1 MPSNEKTDGRDKKR
15 YVYRGKSQEDF
26 RKADMEHVTFYTKNY
41 GEFVLSWYMG
51 ENTEKPACVA
61 DPFAANAA
69 AKKWKKYCDRLARSI
84 GKGGK
89 SLDKEFYTEEN
100 IDHELAK
107 VDKTIYKNWYDY
119 TGGEAHNKVCRLKH
133 GKGSDIRKMFK
144 SKYAEQE
151 EQDRIDKLA
160 TYTTGDVKG
169 EVGIGAWSDEVNIED
184 AINFLDQARQEAWVI
199 AKEDTRDADPELGD
213 KKMLEIYQKRMPNIY
228 KPWNDTY
235 QLELR
240 LRAEGPDYKEGDLDA
255 WTSKIEA
262 EYKLMVKKGIIKPK
276 VASNPV
282 FNIKMKGKGGKGIKC
297 WACGFNGHSASSKD
311 CNATE
316 AQKRDL
322 PHKMSSEDYRK
333 QKEASQ
339 GRGTKRAAGG
349 DADKDKECRFWKE
362 GKCWHGKNCRF
373 KHIGDVKQQE
383 RPSRFPGGNGKDNGK
398 DDLADLKK
406 FKVQLVKKLK
416 AEFASIRK
424 ENKEGG
430 EESEFEVSEYFD
442 INMIRVAKTKPKGG
456 IKQVGAIPN
465 GRDKRDETGI
475 DSDAMVSVSGIKED
489 FVEMYIDED
498 IANGMQLH
506 GLGGKMCR
514 PPKKGLMMKK
524 VVGYEE
530 LDIEREMPIDT
541 FIYDIQGVYMPNAEV
556 NVFSELRLA
565 ETGLHV
571 YPDIQNGK
579 LVGKYLKHVDTG
591 LIIPLDLA
599 SGIVVVK
606 ADPKFDA
613 RHLDMDDGAELAEL
627 TKQIDELRVDTRSL
641 KDWKT
646 VNNVK
651 KAKVVNNN
659 KANKRDADGNGEEFA
674 KKAKLQSCCEGLV
687 LQKHNSSES
696 LIESNHTQK
705 SSLIE
710 SDYTKKSSTVS
721 YCVSNRFFRN

>member
-15 YVYRGKSQEDF
+15 HVYKGKSQEDF
-26 RKADMEHVTFYTKNY
+26 RIADMEHTTFYTKNF
-41 GEFVLSWYMG
+41 GEFVLALYMG
-51 ENTEKPACVA
+51 EDIEKPAFA
-61 DPFAANAA
+61 PNPFGRNDASEA
-69 AKKWKKYCDRLARSI
+69 WKTWCDRLARSI

-89 SLDKEFYTEEN
+89 TLDKEFYTEEN
-100 IDHELAK
+100 IDHEMAK
-107 VDKTIYKNWYDY
+107 VDKTIYQNWYDT

-144 SKYAEQE
+144 NKYAEQE

-160 TYTTGDVKG
+160 KYHTGDIKG
-169 EVGIGAWSDEVNIED
+169 EVGVGAWSDDVNVED
-184 AINFLDQARQEAWVI
+184 AINQLDQARQEAWVI
-199 AKEDTRDADPELGD
+199 AKEETRDADPELGD
-213 KKMLEIYQKRMPNIY
+213 EKMLEIYQKRMPNIF
-228 KPWNDTY
+228 KGWNDTY
-235 QLELR
+235 TLEKK
-240 LRAEGPDYKEGDLDA
+240 LRADGPDYKEGDLDA
-255 WTSKIEA
+255 WTAKIEA

-276 VASNPV
+276 SASNPV
-282 FNIKMKGKGGKGIKC
+282 FNIKMKGKGGKSIKC
-297 WACGFNGHSASSKD
+297 WACGFLGHSASCKD

-322 PHKMSSEDYRK
+322 PFKLNSEDYRK

-339 GRGTKRAAGG
+339 GKGTKRAAGG
-349 DADKDKECRFWKE
+349 DDKDKECRFWKE

-398 DDLADLKK
+398 DGLNELKQ

-416 AEFASIRK
+416 AEFANIRK

-430 EESEFEVSEYFD
+430 EESEFEVNDFFD
-442 INMIRVAKTKPKGG
+442 IHMIKVAKTKPKGG
-456 IKQVGAIPN
+456 IMEVGAIPN

-475 DSDAMVSVSGIKED
+475 DSDAMVSVSGVKQD
-489 FVEMYIDED
+489 FAELYVDEA
-498 IANGMQLH
+498 IAKGMQLH
-506 GLGGKMCR
+506 GLGGKICR

-530 LDIEREMPIDT
+530 HDIDRETPIDT
-541 FIYDIQGVYMPNAEV
+541 FIYDIEGVYMPNAEV

-571 YPDIQNGK
+571 FPDIQNGK
-579 LVGKYLKHVDTG
+579 LIGKYLKHIDTG

-599 SGIVVVK
+599 TGIVVVK

-613 RHLDMDDGAELAEL
+613 RQLDMNDGAELAEL
-627 TKQIDELRVDTRSL
+627 SKQIDELRVDTRSI

-651 KAKVVNNN
+651 KAN
-659 KANKRDADGNGEEFA
+659 KANKRDAEGNGEEFA
-674 KKAKLQSCCEGLV
+674 KKAKLQSLCEGLV
-687 LQKHNSSES
+687 FKKHNSSES
-696 LIESNHTQK
+696 LIESNHTQS

-710 SDYTKKSSTVS
+710 SDHTKKSSTVS
-721 YCVSNRFFRN
+721 YCVSNRYFRE

>member
-15 YVYRGKSQEDF
+15 HVYKGKSQEDF
-26 RKADMEHVTFYTKNY
+26 RIADMEHTTFYTKNF
-41 GEFVLSWYMG
+41 GEFVLALYMG
-51 ENTEKPACVA
+51 EDIQKPAFA
-61 DPFAANAA
+61 PNPFGRNDASEE
-69 AKKWKKYCDRLARSI
+69 WKTWCDRLARSI

-89 SLDKEFYTEEN
+89 TLDKEFYTEEN
-100 IDHELAK
+100 IDHEMAK
-107 VDKTIYKNWYDY
+107 VDKTIYQNWYDY

-144 SKYAEQE
+144 NKYAEQE

-160 TYTTGDVKG
+160 KYHTGDIKG
-169 EVGIGAWSDEVNIED
+169 EVGVGAWSDDVNIED
-184 AINFLDQARQEAWVI
+184 AINHLDQARQDAWVI
-199 AKEDTRDADPELGD
+199 AKEATRDEDPELGD
-213 KKMLEIYQKRMPNIY
+213 KKMLEIYQKRMPNIF
-228 KPWNDTY
+228 KAWNDTY
-235 QLELR
+235 ELEKKLR
-240 LRAEGPDYKEGDLDA
+240 PDGPDYKEGDLDA
-255 WTSKIEA
+255 WTAKIEA

-276 VASNPV
+276 SASNPV
-282 FNIKMKGKGGKGIKC
+282 FNIKMKGKGGKNIKC
-297 WACGFNGHSASSKD
+297 WACGFLGHSASCKD

-322 PHKMSSEDYRK
+322 PFKLNSEDYRK
-333 QKEASQ
+333 QKEATQ
-339 GRGTKRAAGG
+339 GKGTKRAAGG
-349 DADKDKECRFWKE
+349 DDKDKECRFWKE

-398 DDLADLKK
+398 DGLNELKQ

-416 AEFASIRK
+416 AEFANIRK
-424 ENKEGG
+424 ENKEGA
-430 EESEFEVSEYFD
+430 EESEFEVNDFFD
-442 INMIRVAKTKPKGG
+442 INMIKVAKTRPKGG
-456 IKQVGAIPN
+456 IMQIGAIPN

-475 DSDAMVSVSGIKED
+475 DSDAMVSVSGVKQD
-489 FVEMYIDED
+489 FAELYVDEA
-498 IANGMQLH
+498 IAKGMQLH

-530 LDIEREMPIDT
+530 HDIDRETPIDT
-541 FIYDIQGVYMPNAEV
+541 FIYDVEGVYMPNAEV

-565 ETGLHV
+565 KTGLHV
-571 YPDIQNGK
+571 FPDIQNGK
-579 LVGKYLKHVDTG
+579 LIGKYLKHIDTG

-599 SGIVVVK
+599 TGIVVVK

-613 RHLDMDDGAELAEL
+613 RQLDMNDGAELAEL
-627 TKQIDELRVDTRSL
+627 SKQIDELRVDTRSI

-651 KAKVVNNN
+651 KAN
-659 KANKRDADGNGEEFA
+659 KANKRDAEGNGEEFA
-674 KKAKLQSCCEGLV
+674 KKAKLQSLCEGLV
-687 LQKHNSSES
+687 FKQHNSSES
-696 LIESNHTQK
+696 LIDSNHTQS

-710 SDYTKKSSTVS
+710 SDHTEKCTTVS
-721 YCVSNRFFRN
+721 YCVSNRYFRE

>member
-15 YVYRGKSQEDF
+15 HVYKGKSQEDF
-26 RKADMEHVTFYTKNY
+26 RIADMEHATFYTKNY
-41 GEFVLSWYMG
+41 GEFVLALYMG
-51 ENTEKPACVA
+51 EDIQKPAFAVN
-61 DPFAANAA
+61 PFGRGDLSEQ
-69 AKKWKKYCDRLARSI
+69 WKAWCDRLARSI

-89 SLDKEFYTEEN
+89 SLDKEFYSEEN
-100 IDHELAK
+100 IDHEMAK
-107 VDKTIYKNWYDY
+107 IDKTIYQNWYDY
-119 TGGEAHNKVCRLKH
+119 TGGEAHNKVCRLKG

-151 EQDRIDKLA
+151 EQDRVDKLA

-169 EVGIGAWSDEVNIED
+169 EVGIGAWSDDVNIED
-184 AINFLDQARQEAWVI
+184 AINHLDQARQDAWVI

-213 KKMLEIYQKRMPNIY
+213 KKMLDIYLKRMPNIF

-235 QLELR
+235 ELEKKLR
-240 LRAEGPDYKEGDLDA
+240 VGGPSYKEGDLDA
-255 WTSKIEA
+255 WTSKIET

-282 FNIKMKGKGGKGIKC
+282 FNVKTKGKGGKSIKC
-297 WACGFNGHSASSKD
+297 WACGFLGHSASCKD

-322 PHKMSSEDYRK
+322 PFKLNSEDYRK
-333 QKEASQ
+333 QKESSQ
-339 GRGTKRAAGG
+339 NKGTKRSAGG
-349 DADKDKECRFWKE
+349 DNDKDKECRFWKE

-383 RPSRFPGGNGKDNGK
+383 RPSRFPGGNGNDNGK

-424 ENKEGG
+424 ENKESA
-430 EESEFEVSEYFD
+430 EDSEFAVNDFFD
-442 INMIRVAKTKPKGG
+442 INMIRVAKTRPKGG
-456 IKQVGAIPN
+456 IMQVGAIPN

-475 DSDAMVSVSGIKED
+475 DSDAMVSVSGVKQD
-489 FVEMYIDED
+489 FAETYVDED
-498 IANGMQLH
+498 IVNGMQLH

-514 PPKKGLMMKK
+514 PPKKGLMVKK

-530 LDIEREMPIDT
+530 HDTDRETPIDT
-541 FIYDIQGVYMPNAEV
+541 FIYDIEGVYMPNAEV

-565 ETGLHV
+565 ATGLHV

-627 TKQIDELRVDTRSL
+627 SAQIDELRVDTKS
-641 KDWKT
+641 

-651 KAKVVNNN
+651 KAN
-659 KANKRDADGNGEEFA
+659 KANKRDANGNGEEFA
-674 KKAKLQSCCEGLV
+674 KKAKLQSCCKELV
-687 LQKHNSSES
+687 FKKHNSSES

-710 SDYTKKSSTVS
+710 SDHTKKSSTVS

>member
-1 MPSNEKTDGRDKKR
+1 MPSNEKNDRREKKR
-15 YVYRGKSQEDF
+15 HIYKGTSREDF
-26 RKADMEHVTFYTKNY
+26 SIADREHVTYFSGKY

-51 ENTEKPACVA
+51 ENTEKPAHVA
-61 DPFAANAA
+61 DPFAASAA
-69 AKKWKKYCDRLARSI
+69 AKKWKAYCDRLARSI
-84 GKGGK
+84 GQGGK
-89 SLDKEFYTEEN
+89 VLDKEYYTEAN
-100 IDHELAK
+100 IDHELQK
-107 VDKTIYKNWYDY
+107 IDKKIYESWYDY
-119 TGGEAHNKVCRLKH
+119 TGGEAHNKVCRLK
-133 GKGSDIRKMFK
+133 GQKGCDIRKMFK
-144 SKYAEQE
+144 AKYAEQE
-151 EQDRIDKLA
+151 ELDRIDKLA
-160 TYTTGDVKG
+160 AYHTGDIKG
-169 EVGIGAWSDEVNIED
+169 EVGTDPWSDDVNIEE
-184 AINFLDQARQEAWVI
+184 AVNSLDQARQEAWVI
-199 AKEDTRDADPELGD
+199 AAEDTRDDDPDLGD
-213 KKMLEIYQKRMPNIY
+213 KKMMEIYEKRVPNIY
-228 KPWNDTY
+228 KPWLDTY
-235 QLELR
+235 KLEKKFR
-240 LRAEGPDYKEGDLDA
+240 DDGPDYQDGDLDA
-255 WTSKIEA
+255 WTSKIQA
-262 EYKLMVKKGIIKPK
+262 EYKLMVKKGTIKEK
-276 VASNPV
+276 KLGNPV
-282 FNIKMKGKGGKGIKC
+282 FNIKMKGKGGSKIKC
-297 WACGFNGHSASSKD
+297 WACGFLGHSASCKD

-322 PHKMSSEDYRK
+322 PYKLNSEDYRK
-333 QKEASQ
+333 QKEASSS
-339 GRGTKRAAGG
+339 RGTKRAGGG
-349 DADKDKECRFWKE
+349 DDKDKECRFYKE
-362 GKCWHGKNCRF
+362 GKCWHGKQCKF

-398 DDLADLKK
+398 DDVNDLKK

-424 ENKEGG
+424 DTMNKQDHGID
-430 EESEFEVSEYFD
+430 SEFEVNDFFD
-442 INMIRVAKTKPKGG
+442 IHMIRMAKTKPKGG
-456 IKQVGAIPN
+456 VMQVGAIPN
-465 GRDKRDETGI
+465 GKDKRDETGI

-579 LVGKYLKHVDTG
+579 LVGKYLKHVETG

-613 RHLDMDDGAELAEL
+613 RHLDLNDGAELAEL
-627 TKQIDELRVDTRSL
+627 SAQIDELRVDKKS
-641 KDWKT
+641 

-651 KAKVVNNN
+651 KAN
-659 KANKRDADGNGEEFA
+659 KANKRNVDGDGEEFA
-674 KKAKLQSCCEGLV
+674 ENAKLKCVCKELV
-687 LQKHNSSES
+687 FKKHNSSES
-696 LIESNHTQK
+696 LIESNHTQS

-710 SDYTKKSSTVS
+710 SDHTEKCSTVS
-721 YCVSNRFFRN
+721 YCVSNRYFRE